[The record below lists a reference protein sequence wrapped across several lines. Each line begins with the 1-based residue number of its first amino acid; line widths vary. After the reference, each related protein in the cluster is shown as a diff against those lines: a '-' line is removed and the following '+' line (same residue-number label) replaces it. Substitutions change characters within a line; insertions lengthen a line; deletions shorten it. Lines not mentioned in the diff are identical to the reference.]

1 MRTRALKM
9 NKIRLKTVSIA
20 GEVAEAEAPVATAIA
35 IVTTTKMV
43 AAIARIAEGAVAAIV
58 AAPQATPPMEVTSLT
73 PKPAT
78 VKEEVVAGAAAEETT
93 TTSSRWVAQ
102 TRRAKE
108 ARDVGVA
115 AAVAI
120 ISSKTGVAERL
131 EARTGAM
138 GRTWSTRIKARAG
151 RARRPTPPLK
161 PTTPSSRNKCRT

>member
-1 MRTRALKM
+1 MRTKALKM
-9 NKIRLKTVSIA
+9 NKIRLKMVSIV
-20 GEVAEAEAPVATAIA
+20 GEVAEAEAHEVTATA

-43 AAIARIAEGAVAAIV
+43 AAIARTAEGAVAATV
-58 AAPQATPPMEVTSLT
+58 AAPQATPPMAVTSRT

-78 VKEEVVAGAAAEETT
+78 VKDEVEAGAAAEETT
-93 TTSSRWVAQ
+93 TTSSRWVGQ

-120 ISSKTGVAERL
+120 ISNKTVVAERL

-151 RARRPTPPLK
+151 RARRPTPLRK
-161 PTTPSSRNKCRT
+161 PTTPSSRSKCRT